1 MPIGSVI
8 NPLIRSAN
16 ALPALRYDKRGDFVR
31 PCLAW
36 SSYFGA
42 LFGVIVSRC
51 GGRHLPYRAC
61 LPLRCLFCVRTPW
74 YSAFSVAPPPPPP
87 HHLIAV
93 SLILLACHAHQSRSP
108 SGRVSSAA
116 YRSHRL
122 GCLSVQSPRVSH
134 PPRLIDTGSGENGG
148 ADACSALRIG

>member
-74 YSAFSVAPPPPPP
+74 YSAFSVAPPP
-87 HHLIAV
+87 HLII
-93 SLILLACHAHQSRSP
+93 SSPFLSSCLLATLINLGAHLDGLAR
-108 SGRVSSAA
+108 
-116 YRSHRL
+116 
-122 GCLSVQSPRVSH
+122 
-134 PPRLIDTGSGENGG
+134 RLIVPIGSVACPCSRLVFLIRPASSTRG
-148 ADACSALRIG
+148 AGRTAGRMLARRCG